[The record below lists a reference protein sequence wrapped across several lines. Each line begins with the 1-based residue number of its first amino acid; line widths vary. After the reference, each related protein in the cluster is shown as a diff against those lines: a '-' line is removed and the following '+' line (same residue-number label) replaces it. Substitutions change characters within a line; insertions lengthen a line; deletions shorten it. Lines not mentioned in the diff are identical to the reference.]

1 MTTSV
6 IRDGDEKEEHIMIAK
21 TRFIYIAD
29 NILIR
34 EEWND
39 GIYEYYLGD
48 DFIFGVEKRFTGN
61 ELRILHMNGYFDM
74 WLYKEEA

>member
-1 MTTSV
+1 MAHT
-6 IRDGDEKEEHIMIAK
+6 K
-21 TRFIYIAD
+21 FIYITD

-34 EEWND
+34 EEKVGN
-39 GIYEYYLGD
+39 IYEYYLGD

-61 ELRILHMNGYFDM
+61 DLRMLYMNGYFDM